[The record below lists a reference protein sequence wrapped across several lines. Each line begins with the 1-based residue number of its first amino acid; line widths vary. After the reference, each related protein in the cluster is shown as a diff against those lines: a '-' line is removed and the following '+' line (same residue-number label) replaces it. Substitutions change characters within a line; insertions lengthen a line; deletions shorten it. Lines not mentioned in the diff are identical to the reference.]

1 MIVPYSFVILHAAN
15 YTYRIKDNM
24 HLIKV
29 DLLVQNADERI
40 AAMPRTG

>member
-15 YTYRIKDNM
+15 YTCR
-24 HLIKV
+24 IKV